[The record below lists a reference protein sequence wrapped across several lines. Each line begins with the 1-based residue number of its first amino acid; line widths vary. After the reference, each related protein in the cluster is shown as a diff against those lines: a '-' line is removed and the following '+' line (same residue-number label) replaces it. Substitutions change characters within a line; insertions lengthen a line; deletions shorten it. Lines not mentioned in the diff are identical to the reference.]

1 MPISQSQSTVI
12 ATLVVAVCLSCS
24 MVPSHNLFADG
35 IYDRGEQGL
44 YEDKSFSIDFAA
56 EQWNGY
62 TEYEI
67 RAGSTIYG
75 PTGEIVDIRSRLRF
89 PIESILFRV
98 GGALQT
104 GRLRF
109 DAHASIQVQNSE
121 TVFKDWDT
129 YDGSSGRKTFIYG
142 TAINSGKLIGFDV
155 SGSYLFR
162 CGKIEFGPGIEFA
175 FLRME
180 FDDETLKQVDY
191 AYFDTL
197 TWYLEPYETP
207 LTHFVPGP
215 VLKYKIDYKLLYFGG
230 SAALQ
235 SSSGLKGKF
244 TVMVA
249 PVCWAN
255 DFDEHLLRDKTAKI
269 ASSGRAGYV
278 KLDAGYD
285 LNNFISVSAGIAY
298 HAVKTSGPQDQRSLD
313 LPFGVIR
320 DIPAKTTAEWM
331 TVGVELSLNLTRLSG
346 R

>member
-1 MPISQSQSTVI
+1 MQISQDRSSVV
-12 ATLVVAVCLSCS
+12 ATLVAAVCLSCTI
-24 MVPSHNLFADG
+24 VPSQNLFADG
-35 IYDRGEQGL
+35 IYDRGEQRL
-44 YEDKSFSIDFAA
+44 FENKSFSFDFAV

-62 TEYEI
+62 TEYQI
-67 RAGSTIYG
+67 LAGSTTYG
-75 PTGEIVDIRSRLRF
+75 PTGEMVDIRSRLRF

-98 GGALQT
+98 GGAYQA

-109 DAHASIQVQNSE
+109 AAHVNVQLQSSE

-142 TAINSGKLIGFDV
+142 TATNSGKLIGFDV

-162 CGKIEFGPGIEFA
+162 WGRIEFGPRIEFA
-175 FLRME
+175 FRRME
-180 FDDETLKQVDY
+180 FDDKNLKQVDY

-207 LTHFVPGP
+207 LTRFVQGP

-235 SSSGLKGKF
+235 SAFGLNGKF
-244 TVMVA
+244 TIMVA

-255 DFDEHLLRDKTAKI
+255 DFDEHLLRNKTAKI

-285 LNNFISVSAGIAY
+285 LNSFISVSAGIAY
-298 HAVKTSGPQDQRSLD
+298 HAVKTSGPQDQRFID

-320 DIPAKTTAEWM
+320 DIPAKTLAEWT

>member
-1 MPISQSQSTVI
+1 MTTSQSQSSAIAALIAVI
-12 ATLVVAVCLSCS
+12 CLSCS
-24 MVPSHNLFADG
+24 IVPSQNLFADETSG
-35 IYDRGEQGL
+35 QEQQRL
-44 YEDKSFSIDFAA
+44 YADKSFSVDFAA
-56 EQWNGY
+56 EHWNGY

-67 RAGSTIYG
+67 RAGSTTYG

-89 PIESILFRV
+89 PIESILLNF
-98 GGALQT
+98 GGTYQS

-109 DAHASIQVQNSE
+109 AAHAGIQLQNSE

-129 YDGSSGRKTFIYG
+129 YDGSSGRETFIYG
-142 TAINSGKLIGFDV
+142 IATNNGKLIGFDV

-162 CGKIEFGPGIEFA
+162 CGKIEFAPRIEFA
-175 FLRME
+175 FRRME

-207 LTHFVPGP
+207 QTYFVSGP
-215 VLKYKIDYKLLYFGG
+215 VLRYKIDYKLLYFGG

-235 SSSGLKGKF
+235 FSSGLKGKF

-255 DFDEHLLRDKTAKI
+255 DLDEHLLRFKTAEI

-285 LNNFISVSAGIAY
+285 CNSFIGVSARIAY
-298 HAVKTSGPQDQRSLD
+298 HAVKTSGPQDQRFLD
-313 LPFGVIR
+313 MPFGVIR
-320 DIPAKTTAEWM
+320 DIPAKTRAEWT
-331 TVGVELSLNLTRLSG
+331 TVGAELSLNLTRLSG
-346 R
+346 K

>member
-1 MPISQSQSTVI
+1 MPVSQSQSTVF
-12 ATLVVAVCLSCS
+12 ATLVVAVCTFSLI
-24 MVPSHNLFADG
+24 VPSDNLFADDTG
-35 IYDRGEQGL
+35 GQEVQSL
-44 YEDKSFSIDFAA
+44 HADKSFSIDFAA

-62 TEYEI
+62 TEYQI
-67 RAGSTIYG
+67 RAGSITYG

-98 GGALQT
+98 GGVFQT

-109 DAHASIQVQNSE
+109 AAHANVQLQNSE

-142 TAINSGKLIGFDV
+142 TATNNGKLIGFDV

-162 CGKIEFGPGIEFA
+162 CGNVEFGPGIEFA
-175 FLRME
+175 FRRME
-180 FDDETLKQVDY
+180 FDDETAKQVDY

-197 TWYLEPYETP
+197 TGYLEPYETP
-207 LTHFVPGP
+207 QTHFVQGP
-215 VLKYKIDYKLLYFGG
+215 VLRYKIDYKLLYFGG

-235 SSSGLKGKF
+235 SASGLNGKF
-244 TVMVA
+244 RVMVA

-255 DFDEHLLRDKTAKI
+255 DLDEHLLRNKTAKI

-278 KLDAGYD
+278 RLDAGYD
-285 LNNFISVSAGIAY
+285 FNSFISVSAGIAY
-298 HAVKTSGPQDQRSLD
+298 HAVKTSGPQDQRFID
-313 LPFGVIR
+313 LPFGVFR
-320 DIPAKTTAEWM
+320 DIPAETLAEWT